1 MEITK
6 GAVIRLTILFVVLL
20 IFGVWGWQI
29 ARLDSPEKAVAIA
42 PLLEAIYKQGNYIE
56 AGIWGVFAVG
66 FGIAAFKE
74 TAKRRSHRLIAA
86 ITFLLFGL
94 SDIVEVQT
102 GAWWHPWWLFLWKIG
117 CGISMVGLLVVY
129 LKNR

>member
-1 MEITK
+1 M
-6 GAVIRLTILFVVLL
+6 

-42 PLLEAIYKQGNYIE
+42 PILEAIYQQGNYIE

-66 FGIAAFKE
+66 FGMAAFKE

-102 GAWWHPWWLFLWKIG
+102 GAWWHPWWLFLWKSS
-117 CGISMVGLLVVY
+117 CVFSMIGLLVVY

>member
-6 GAVIRLTILFVVLL
+6 GAVIRLTILFILL
-20 IFGVWGWQI
+20 VIFGVWGWQI
-29 ARLDSPEKAVAIA
+29 ASLDSPEKAVAIA
-42 PLLEAIYKQGNYIE
+42 PVLEAIYKQGNYIE

-66 FGIAAFKE
+66 FCIAAFKE
-74 TAKRRSHRLIAA
+74 TGKRRSHRLIAA

-102 GAWWHPWWLFLWKIG
+102 GAWWHPWWLFLWKG
-117 CGISMVGLLVVY
+117 SCVFSMVRLLVVY